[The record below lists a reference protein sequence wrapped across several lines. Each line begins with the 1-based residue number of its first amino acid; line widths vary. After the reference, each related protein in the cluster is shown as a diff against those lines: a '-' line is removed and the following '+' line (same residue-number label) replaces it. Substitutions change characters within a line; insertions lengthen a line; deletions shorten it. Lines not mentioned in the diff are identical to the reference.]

1 MLAKLTRSSAEP
13 EDPTIA
19 IDRLLGLLETVV
31 EQQAHLIEEVMD
43 PGTSQGQELHLR
55 AVPEPKMK

>member
-19 IDRLLGLLETVV
+19 IHRLLGLLETVV
-31 EQQAHLIEEVMD
+31 NQQAHLIEEMI
-43 PGTSQGQELHLR
+43 E
-55 AVPEPKMK
+55 PEPRPHKSDFMISDQ